1 MEDIRKRL
9 WDNQRDYIVVERG
22 IMDRVQY
29 SYGLILVLMFSLF
42 MGPAVAE
49 EEEEPPIPISEYMAL
64 GKEPFKVNLSGK
76 GEHVM
81 VLHAQVYVTTQ
92 RAKDGIKLHL
102 PKIQNDVL
110 ELLGEQS
117 FKKMKK
123 TKHKKKLRKKVLKLI
138 RKVMEE
144 RQILNKPE
152 KLEEVAEVIFTQ
164 VLLQ

>member
-1 MEDIRKRL
+1 MFKIQYDYRL
-9 WDNQRDYIVVERG
+9 IWTLLLALVVTP
-22 IMDRVQY
+22 
-29 SYGLILVLMFSLF
+29 LM
-42 MGPAVAE
+42 A
-49 EEEEPPIPISEYMAL
+49 EEEEPPVAISEYLAL

-81 VLHAQVYVTTQ
+81 VLHGQVYLTTQ
-92 RAKDGIKLHL
+92 RAKDGVILHL

-110 ELLGEQS
+110 ELLGEQTY
-117 FKKMKK
+117 KQMKR

-144 RQILNKPE
+144 REILDSKE
-152 KLEEVAEVIFTQ
+152 KQEEVSEVIFTQ

>member
-1 MEDIRKRL
+1 MF
-9 WDNQRDYIVVERG
+9 
-22 IMDRVQY
+22 MDRVEY
-29 SYGLILVLMFSLF
+29 RNSGLQMVLLLGLLLSLF
-42 MGPAVAE
+42 MVPAYAE
-49 EEEEPPIPISEYMAL
+49 DEEPPVPISEYMAL
-64 GKEPFKVNLSGK
+64 GKEPFKVNLSGR

-81 VLHAQVYVTTQ
+81 VLHAQVYLTTQ

-117 FKKMKK
+117 FKKMKM

-138 RKVMEE
+138 HKVMVD
-144 RQILNKPE
+144 RQLSAK
-152 KLEEVAEVIFTQ
+152 KEEVPEVIFTQ

>member
-1 MEDIRKRL
+1 MDNARYGVGFLLAALLTLFTLPVVAGDDED
-9 WDNQRDYIVVERG
+9 
-22 IMDRVQY
+22 
-29 SYGLILVLMFSLF
+29 
-42 MGPAVAE
+42 
-49 EEEEPPIPISEYMAL
+49 PPVIISEYLAL

-81 VLHAQVYVTTQ
+81 VLHAQVYLTTQ
-92 RAKDGIKLHL
+92 RAKDGIQLHL

-117 FKKMKK
+117 YKKMKK

-138 RKVMEE
+138 RKVMGE
-144 RQILNKPE
+144 RGVLNKPE
-152 KLEEVAEVIFTQ
+152 KLNEVAEVIFTQ

>member
-1 MEDIRKRL
+1 M
-9 WDNQRDYIVVERG
+9 
-22 IMDRVQY
+22 MDGVLSRF
-29 SYGLILVLMFSLF
+29 GLILGLLSALF
-42 MGPAVAE
+42 MPPVMAE
-49 EEEEPPIPISEYMAL
+49 DEEEPPVIISEYLAL

-81 VLHAQVYVTTQ
+81 VLHAQVYITTQ
-92 RAKDGIKLHL
+92 RAKDGIQLHL

-117 FKKMKK
+117 FKQMKK

-138 RKVMEE
+138 RKVMETRE
-144 RQILNKPE
+144 ILNKPE
-152 KLEEVAEVIFTQ
+152 KLEEVSEVIFTQ